1 MVNHTQVESGHD
13 RPDHKWGVLSAL
25 VERGRGAIGQGSTL
39 MLLTGQVVAA
49 VVAFAMNVMSARVM
63 SPAGRG
69 TLALLLQITFL
80 LTVVAMLGIDR
91 PYVARRQVEFAT
103 AVTELKLLLRP
114 GFVFAGASLVVGLGL
129 AVSGHV
135 ELGIASALVS
145 VYLFGNMH
153 VQAIRAAFI
162 ASGVVRYFIIS
173 ALVSQVGLF
182 FMGAVLLLTDV
193 RSPNVWFLAYA
204 VISFTAVVIAWL
216 NRDRSVVGPVRS
228 DQSLRV
234 IRSQGLKLLPA
245 SLGNTAM
252 LRSDRLLLP
261 LLASTS
267 ELGIY
272 VVVSTVMEM
281 ATWPVQQ
288 WVDAS
293 LRKWNVAISRT
304 PSQGF
309 ILMAKAGG
317 FVAVLSLGFG
327 VLAYE
332 TVIRL
337 LPVVYHQ
344 SLVLIVPLGVA
355 SVFYAMTRV
364 QQGMLVAQG
373 HAGRVSAVEL
383 TGMIASVAMYVLLI
397 PGHGAMGAAVGSLI
411 GYFACLVA
419 GGVVFAVSRPVRE

>member
-1 MVNHTQVESGHD
+1 
-13 RPDHKWGVLSAL
+13 
-25 VERGRGAIGQGSTL
+25 

-49 VVAFAMNVMSARVM
+49 IVAFAMNVMSARVM
-63 SPAGRG
+63 TPAGRG

-80 LTVVAMLGIDR
+80 LTVIGMLGIDR
-91 PYVARRQVEFAT
+91 PYVAQRQVPFAK
-103 AVTELKLLLRP
+103 ALAELRLLLRP
-114 GFVFAGASLVVGLGL
+114 GFLFAAACLLVGAGL
-129 AVSGHV
+129 AASGHL

-145 VYLFGNMH
+145 VYLFGNMY

-162 ASGVVRYFIIS
+162 VSGAAKYFIMS
-173 ALVSQVGLF
+173 ALISQVGLF
-182 FMGAVLLLTDV
+182 SLGAIFLMTDV
-193 RSPNVWFLAYA
+193 QDPNMWFLAYA

-216 NRDRSVVGPVRS
+216 NRDQAVTGPVRS
-228 DQSLRV
+228 DPTLEM

-272 VVVSTVMEM
+272 VAVSTVMEM

-288 WVDAS
+288 WVDSS
-293 LRKWNVAISRT
+293 LRKWNLTISRT
-304 PSQGF
+304 RSQGF
-309 ILMAKAGG
+309 VLMTKAGA
-317 FVAVLSLGFG
+317 FVAALSLAFG
-327 VLAYE
+327 ILAYE
-332 TVIRL
+332 TVVRL
-337 LPVVYHQ
+337 LPVTYHQ
-344 SLVLIVPLGVA
+344 SPVLIVPLGIA
-355 SVFYAMTRV
+355 SVFYAVTRV

-397 PGHGAMGAAVGSLI
+397 PGHGAMGAALGSLI
-411 GYFACLVA
+411 GYLACLIA
-419 GGVVFAVSRPVRE
+419 GVVVFAWSRPVDE

>member
-1 MVNHTQVESGHD
+1 V
-13 RPDHKWGVLSAL
+13 DHAPVRSARDCADQPPGALSAL
-25 VERGRGAIGQGSTL
+25 WQRGRQTLGQGPTL
-39 MLLTGQVVAA
+39 MLLTRQVVAA
-49 VVAFAMNVMSARVM
+49 IVAFAMNVMSARVM
-63 SPAGRG
+63 APAGRG

-80 LTVVAMLGIDR
+80 LSVIAMLGIER
-91 PYVARRQVEFAT
+91 PYVARRQVPFAT
-103 AVTELKLLLRP
+103 AITELELLLRP
-114 GFVFAGASLVVGLGL
+114 GFLFAAASLLVGVGL
-129 AVSGHV
+129 AASGHL

-145 VYLFGNMH
+145 VYLFGNMYY
-153 VQAIRAAFI
+153 QAIRTAFI
-162 ASGVVRYFIIS
+162 ASGAVKYFIIS

-182 FMGAVLLLTDV
+182 LLGIIFLVTDV
-193 RSPNVWFLAYA
+193 RDPHIWFLAYA
-204 VISFTAVVIAWL
+204 AVSFTSVVIAWL
-216 NRDRSVVGPVRS
+216 NRDGAVAGPLRS
-228 DQSLRV
+228 DPTLQV

-272 VVVSTVMEM
+272 VVVATVMEM
-281 ATWPVQQ
+281 GTWPVQQ

-293 LRKWNVAISRT
+293 LRKWNLAISRT

-309 ILMAKAGG
+309 ILMAKAGAV
-317 FVAVLSLGFG
+317 VAALSLAFG

-332 TVIRL
+332 TVIRV
-337 LPVVYHQ
+337 LPVAYHQ
-344 SLVLIVPLGVA
+344 SLVLIVPLGIA

-364 QQGMLVAQG
+364 QQGLLVAQG
-373 HAGRVSAVEL
+373 HAGRVSAVEA

-397 PGHGAMGAAVGSLI
+397 PGHGAMGAALGSLI

-419 GGVVFAVSRPVRE
+419 GAVVFARSRPVHD